1 MSHTSSTPARPHPP
15 LLIRGHTPDGRHQAF
30 TSRFVIGRGAS
41 CDVRIDSA
49 LASREHAEVVPQ
61 RGRWWIRDLGSTNG
75 LLVEG
80 TRVEEL
86 EITGGTVVQIGVNGP
101 RLQLA
106 LGAPAVPDRPA
117 AATVEPPGP
126 APASAEAREPTA
138 HASPAVEGETT
149 AAPADPDASLAH
161 VIERYFDEDPDRPAG
176 EHTQLIR
183 RAYKTVAKRQST
195 KWRRMLAALGVLLLV
210 AVAFGGVQR
219 IQNQRLRTQAEEI
232 FTSLKELDVTIV
244 NLRRLVEAQG
254 GAELTDQLARLDAQR
269 ARLHAQYEGYVQDM
283 GVYRKLRSEEERL
296 IYQTARAFGE
306 SETSMS
312 QAFVERVGEEI
323 EGYWQRAGR
332 ARFERAV
339 RRAETNEYTPFI
351 VETLREHGLPPEF
364 YYLALQESDFIPDR
378 VGPETRWGYA
388 KGAWQFIPTTARRYG
403 LNPGPRADMD
413 GADPLDERQNF
424 FLATDAA
431 ARYLRDLH
439 GVLTQASGLLV
450 MASYNWGEHRVLPR
464 LNDLPTP
471 EAVFDA
477 TFEDVPANPESRNYW
492 NFLAEYESRMPDE
505 TKDYVLKIF
514 SAAVIGKDP
523 RYFGFDFD
531 DPLAPYV
538 Q

>member
-1 MSHTSSTPARPHPP
+1 MSDSHPAPGQVTRP

-30 TSRFVIGRGAS
+30 STRFTIGRGAD

-49 LASREHAEVVPQ
+49 LASRVHAEVVPEQ
-61 RGRWWIRDLGSTNG
+61 GRWWIRDLGSTNG
-75 LLVEG
+75 LIVAGE
-80 TRVEEL
+80 RVEAA
-86 EITGGTVVQIGVNGP
+86 EIAPGLSVQVGANGP
-101 RLQLA
+101 MLQLA
-106 LGAPAVPDRPA
+106 LGALLTEAEDALSRDPTLSRQPDTPARTPPEQLTSAVPGDA
-117 AATVEPPGP
+117 
-126 APASAEAREPTA
+126 
-138 HASPAVEGETT
+138 
-149 AAPADPDASLAH
+149 DASLAH
-161 VIERYFDEDPDRPAG
+161 AIERYFDDDPDRPAG

-183 RAYKTVAKRQST
+183 RAYRTVNKRQTT
-195 KWRRMLAALGVLLLV
+195 KWRRVLVGLGLLLV
-210 AVAFGGVQR
+210 VAVVFGGVQR
-219 IQNQRLRTQAEEI
+219 LQNQRLRTQAEQI

-254 GAELTDQLARLDAQR
+254 GAELAEQLDRLDTQR
-269 ARLHAQYEGYVQDM
+269 ARLNAQYEGYVQDM

-296 IYQTARAFGE
+296 IYRTARAFGE

-312 QAFVERVGEEI
+312 QAFVERVKQEI
-323 EGYWQRAGR
+323 EGYWQGAGKR
-332 ARFERAV
+332 RFERAV
-339 RRAETNEYTPFI
+339 RRAEENEFTPFI
-351 VETLREHGLPPEF
+351 VQTLREHGLPPEF
-364 YYLALQESDFIPDR
+364 YYLALQESDFIEDR
-378 VGPETRWGYA
+378 VGPPTRWGHA

-403 LNPGPRADMD
+403 LNPGPRADTD
-413 GADPLDERQNF
+413 AADPLDERQNF

-464 LNDLPTP
+464 LNDLETP
-471 EAVFDA
+471 EAVFNA
-477 TFEDVPANPESRNYW
+477 TFEDVPTSPESRNYW

-531 DPLAPYV
+531 DPLAPYSP
-538 Q
+538 